1 MENYTDVSEL
11 IALSTLVGGYGMAV
25 IQSDL
30 VRLIAAKAE
39 RIKVGP
45 APKKHC
51 PPIKDITQFSIKWM
65 PMEPAF
71 EITIL
76 NRFDMPLAPP
86 MGLVAWCRLS

>member
-45 APKKHC
+45 AQRN
-51 PPIKDITQFSIKWM
+51 I
-65 PMEPAF
+65 A
-71 EITIL
+71 
-76 NRFDMPLAPP
+76 PLSKISHNFPSN
-86 MGLVAWCRLS
+86 GCRWNPRLK